1 MHRSCRLQTIM
12 NALARQPAV
21 PLSTLVE
28 LTGASTVTLRRD
40 LTHLAEQGLV
50 DRVHG
55 GVRRPRPRGE
65 ALPFSDRL
73 DEDHAAKEGLARVA
87 AAIVRDGESLIVDNG
102 TTCYAV
108 ARALAGRP
116 VTALALSLH
125 AAAALAARPGVAVVV
140 PGGPVQSDSLSFV
153 GADALTAVS
162 SMRADVAF
170 LGACSASPEHG
181 LTAVDYAESRV
192 KAAVLSAAARRVLV
206 TTAEK
211 LNGTSTFAFGGIEQ
225 LTDLVVTDD
234 AAPAARA
241 EFEAAGV
248 TVHVVTREEQQQL
261 GGPKRT

>member
-1 MHRSCRLQTIM
+1 M
-12 NALARQPAV
+12 NAIARQPAV
-21 PLSTLVE
+21 PLATLVE
-28 LTGASTVTLRRD
+28 LTGASSVTLRRD
-40 LTHLAEQGLV
+40 LAHLAEQGLV
-50 DRVHG
+50 ERVRG

-73 DEDHAAKEGLARVA
+73 DEDHAAKEELARLA
-87 AAIVRDGESLIVDNG
+87 AGFVRDGESLIIDNG

-125 AAAALAARPGVAVVV
+125 AAAALASRPGAAVVV

-153 GADALTAVS
+153 GADALASVRG
-162 SMRADVAF
+162 MRADVAF

-181 LTAVDYAESRV
+181 LTAVDYQESRV
-192 KAAVLSAAARRVLV
+192 KAAVLAAAARRVLV

-211 LNGTSTFAFGGIEQ
+211 LHGASTFAFAGIEE

-234 AAPAARA
+234 AAPAAVA
-241 EFEAAGV
+241 AFEAAGV
-248 TVHVVTREEQQQL
+248 TVHVVRRDD
-261 GGPKRT
+261 G